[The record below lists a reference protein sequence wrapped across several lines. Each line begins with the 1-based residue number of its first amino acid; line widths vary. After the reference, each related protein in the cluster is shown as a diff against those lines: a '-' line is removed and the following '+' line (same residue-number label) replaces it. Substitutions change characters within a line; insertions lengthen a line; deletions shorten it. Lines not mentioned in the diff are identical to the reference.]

1 MRPEFA
7 LEKALQLEAQGA
19 DIIDIGAEST
29 RPDATQ
35 VTFEEEINRLF
46 PVLDEILKL
55 VTAPV
60 SIDTTKAKVAD
71 LALAKGVSIVNDVS
85 GLKDDPE
92 MAHVVHQ
99 HQAGVVVMHRRG
111 TPQTMQNLTHYE
123 NLIEEVKDELSESIA
138 VARKAG
144 ISHEQIAI
152 DPGLGFSKTANQN
165 FEIVRSLSE
174 FKCFERP
181 IVVGASRKSFLGKV
195 TGKETRERV
204 FASAA
209 IAALL
214 VERGAHVLR
223 VHDVSATRDAV
234 FVTREIVQ

>member
-1 MRPEFA
+1 M
-7 LEKALQLEAQGA
+7 
-19 DIIDIGAEST
+19 
-29 RPDATQ
+29 
-35 VTFEEEINRLF
+35 
-46 PVLDEILKL
+46 
-55 VTAPV
+55 
-60 SIDTTKAKVAD
+60 
-71 LALAKGVSIVNDVS
+71 
-85 GLKDDPE
+85 
-92 MAHVVHQ
+92 
-99 HQAGVVVMHRRG
+99 
-111 TPQTMQNLTHYE
+111 
-123 NLIEEVKDELSESIA
+123 IEEVKDELSESIA

-152 DPGLGFSKTANQN
+152 DPGLGFSKTADQN

-195 TGKETRERV
+195 TGKGTRERV